1 MRSGVFATGG
11 GGALTAGGG
20 IGAGIAGALGGG
32 GGGATVRGGSAVGTG
47 RCGGVIGIPPTST
60 GFGCGWVCAASEGT
74 EGAGAAEG
82 GGGGGAE
89 THGAGSWGAGCL
101 CSAVGE
107 TPGRTAARVSC
118 SEIFIAGTAPTAGV
132 ASATWAASTRIR
144 RSRASNCRV
153 RLVILSLSSAV
164 SRRRRPL
171 ATAVT
176 MMAGKHTTIHPKK
189 NSSTYS
195 IQWLNYG

>member
-32 GGGATVRGGSAVGTG
+32 GGGATVRCGSAVGTG

-60 GFGCGWVCAASEGT
+60 GFGCGWVCWVCAASEGT

-89 THGAGSWGAGCL
+89 TQGADSCGAGCL
-101 CSAVGE
+101 CSAIGE

-118 SEIFIAGTAPTAGV
+118 SEIFIAGTASTAGA

-144 RSRASNCRV
+144 RSRA
-153 RLVILSLSSAV
+153 
-164 SRRRRPL
+164 
-171 ATAVT
+171 
-176 MMAGKHTTIHPKK
+176 
-189 NSSTYS
+189 
-195 IQWLNYG
+195 